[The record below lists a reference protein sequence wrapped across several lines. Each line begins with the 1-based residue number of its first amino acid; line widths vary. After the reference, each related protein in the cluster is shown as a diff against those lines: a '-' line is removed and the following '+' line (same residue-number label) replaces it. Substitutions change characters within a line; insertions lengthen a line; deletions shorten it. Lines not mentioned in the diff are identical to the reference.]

1 MNNWRFAGHETFHC
15 KHFWLKKGY
24 DFTSERNSFKENDAV
39 VKLGV
44 GKNMVSSIQFWMNA
58 FGIYEEDEISEF
70 GNNIFNNDGFDSF
83 LEDEG
88 SLWLLHYKLL
98 SKNYSSIYKLAFI
111 NFRKTRI
118 SSEFTSKQLED
129 FLSKLLIS
137 EGVNFSQKSIENDV
151 KVFIRNYVSLYKK
164 GAKSLEDDFSS
175 LLINLGII
183 SIVPD
188 SHIEGLQVFKLLYNA
203 KENLPSEVLLFSI
216 LDSFDGEMSIA
227 VNDIQNEISDL
238 FLCNREGTEAKL
250 IELQDKG
257 YIVYKDDSGR
267 KEIQLK
273 NKLNKWDVLKNY
285 YEKSI

>member
-70 GNNIFNNDGFDSF
+70 GNNIFSSDGFDTF

-175 LLINLGII
+175 LLINLDII

-238 FLCNREGTEAKL
+238 FLCNREGTEDKL

-267 KEIQLK
+267 KEIQIK

>member
-129 FLSKLLIS
+129 FISKLLIS

-175 LLINLGII
+175 LLINLDII

-216 LDSFDGEMSIA
+216 LDSFDGEISIS

-267 KEIQLK
+267 KEIQIK

>member
-1 MNNWRFAGHETFHC
+1 MNNLRFAGHETFHC

-129 FLSKLLIS
+129 FISKLLIS
-137 EGVNFSQKSIENDV
+137 EGVSFSQKSIENDV

-175 LLINLGII
+175 LLINLDII

-267 KEIQLK
+267 KEIQIK

>member
-24 DFTSERNSFKENDAV
+24 NFASEGNNFKDNDAV

-44 GKNMVSSIQFWMNA
+44 GKNMVLSIQFWMNA
-58 FGIYEEDEISEF
+58 FGIFEEDEITEF
-70 GNNIFNNDGFDSF
+70 GNNIFNDAGFDSF

-88 SLWLLHYKLL
+88 SLWLLHFKLL
-98 SKNYSSIYKLAFI
+98 KKNYSSIYKLAFL

-129 FLSKLLIS
+129 FICKYLII

-164 GAKSLEDDFSS
+164 GSKSLEDDFSS
-175 LLINLGII
+175 LLINLDII
-183 SIVPD
+183 TIVPD
-188 SHIEGLQVFKLLYNA
+188 LYIEGLQVFKLLYNA

-216 LDSFDGEMSIA
+216 LDSFEGEISIS
-227 VNDIQNEISDL
+227 VSDIQNEISDL
-238 FLCNREGTEAKL
+238 FLCNREGTETKL
-250 IELQDKG
+250 IELQEKG

-267 KEIQLK
+267 KEIQIK
-273 NKLNKWDVLKNY
+273 NEISKWDVLKNY

>member
-1 MNNWRFAGHETFHC
+1 MNNLRFAGHETFHC

-129 FLSKLLIS
+129 FISKLLIS

-175 LLINLGII
+175 LLINLDII

-267 KEIQLK
+267 KEIQIK

>member
-175 LLINLGII
+175 LLINLDII

-227 VNDIQNEISDL
+227 VNDIQNEISDI

-267 KEIQLK
+267 KEIQIK

>member
-1 MNNWRFAGHETFHC
+1 MNNWRFVGHETFHC

-70 GNNIFNNDGFDSF
+70 GNNIFNNDGFDRF

-175 LLINLGII
+175 LLINLDII

-216 LDSFDGEMSIA
+216 LDSFDGEMSIS

-267 KEIQLK
+267 KEIQIK

>member
-175 LLINLGII
+175 LLINLDII

-188 SHIEGLQVFKLLYNA
+188 SHIEGLQVFKLQYNA
-203 KENLPSEVLLFSI
+203 KENLPSKVLLFSI

-238 FLCNREGTEAKL
+238 FLCNREGTEDKL

-267 KEIQLK
+267 KEIQIK

>member
-24 DFTSERNSFKENDAV
+24 DFTSERNSFKENNAV

-129 FLSKLLIS
+129 FISKLLIS

-175 LLINLGII
+175 LLINLDII

-267 KEIQLK
+267 KEIQIK

>member
-1 MNNWRFAGHETFHC
+1 MNNLRFSGHETFHC

-24 DFTSERNSFKENDAV
+24 DFARESNNFKENDAV

-58 FGIYEEDEISEF
+58 FGLFEEEVISEF

-98 SKNYSSIYKLAFI
+98 KQNYSSIYKLAFI

-129 FLSKLLIS
+129 FICKYLIS

-151 KVFIRNYVSLYKK
+151 KVLIRNYVSLYKK
-164 GAKSLEDDFSS
+164 GAKSLEEDFSS
-175 LLINLGII
+175 LLINLDII

-188 SHIEGLQVFKLLYNA
+188 SYIEGMQVLKLLYNA
-203 KENLPSEVLLFSI
+203 KENLPSEILLFSI
-216 LDSFDGEMSIA
+216 LDSFDGELSIS
-227 VNDIQNEISDL
+227 VNEIQNEISDL
-238 FLCNREGTEAKL
+238 FLCNREGTESKL

-257 YIVYKDDSGR
+257 YIVFKDDAGR

-273 NKLNKWDVLKNY
+273 KKLNKWGVLKDY
-285 YEKSI
+285 YGKNI

>member
-15 KHFWLKKGY
+15 KHFWLKKGF

-70 GNNIFNNDGFDSF
+70 GNNIFNNDGFDTF

-129 FLSKLLIS
+129 FISKLLIS

-175 LLINLGII
+175 LLINLDII

-216 LDSFDGEMSIA
+216 LDSFDGKMSIA

-250 IELQDKG
+250 TELQDKG

-267 KEIQLK
+267 KEIQIK

>member
-15 KHFWLKKGY
+15 KHFWLKKGF

-129 FLSKLLIS
+129 FISKLLIS
-137 EGVNFSQKSIENDV
+137 EGVSFSQKSIENDV

-175 LLINLGII
+175 LLINLDII

-216 LDSFDGEMSIA
+216 LDSFDGQMSIA

-250 IELQDKG
+250 IELQDNG

-267 KEIQLK
+267 KEIQIK